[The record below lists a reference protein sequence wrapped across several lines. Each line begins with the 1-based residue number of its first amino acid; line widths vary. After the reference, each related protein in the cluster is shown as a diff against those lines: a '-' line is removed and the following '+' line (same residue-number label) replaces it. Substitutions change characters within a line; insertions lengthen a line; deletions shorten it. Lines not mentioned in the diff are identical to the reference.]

1 MHVSRL
7 LTNESPCAILSK
19 TLSYPLTTNAHG
31 DVQMV
36 IHPANIVKG
45 PVFIASTYSNSYVPS
60 TGACPTWTT
69 EPAPYMSI
77 AANVF

>member
-1 MHVSRL
+1 M

-45 PVFIASTYSNSYVPS
+45 PVFIASTASNSYVPA
-60 TGACPTWTT
+60 TGVCPAWAT
-69 EPAPYMSI
+69 ESAPYVNI
-77 AANVF
+77 ATDVFQKF